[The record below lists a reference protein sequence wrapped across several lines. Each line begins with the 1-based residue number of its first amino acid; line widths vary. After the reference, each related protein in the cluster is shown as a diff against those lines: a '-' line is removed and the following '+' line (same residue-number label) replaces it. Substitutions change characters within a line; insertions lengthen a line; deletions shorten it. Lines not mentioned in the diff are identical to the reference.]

1 MMPTPAGKIKRRY
14 NKSYC
19 CAMHVSSC
27 ADYYPDT
34 INKTKQWRQKRKIK
48 KSRNLSWF
56 SWRRSFLSPILP
68 TPCAMPFCLFPVFAL
83 LAMPIPCLLA
93 LGRTWP
99 SSIKSNQT
107 GTSGNRY
114 DMKKYN
120 DNSTAR
126 SQNPLNWT
134 TLLGLRP
141 VFKWASVLVFKK
153 KRISGR

>member
-1 MMPTPAGKIKRRY
+1 MMPIQVLLLCNARPIM
-14 NKSYC
+14 C
-19 CAMHVSSC
+19 LL
-27 ADYYPDT
+27 PP
-34 INKTKQWRQKRKIK
+34 IQETKQNNDK
-48 KSRNLSWF
+48 KTHNQNLEICLDF
-56 SWRRSFLSPILP
+56 PGGALFCPPILP
-68 TPCAMPFCLFPVFAL
+68 TPCAMPFRLFPVFAL